1 MMKMEAGIMCMVRRS
16 LLKLLVLFVLVFSHC
31 LLVRF
36 HDIFFHDTRKSEDM
50 GWLVGRAKDVNPM
63 WGKWVVHTKE
73 KTQQTAMREVD
84 LPLWSST
91 KPGRQKITTFCFVA
105 LGRHLSAIVTPLLTY
120 PWIVVFRLTCSLSL
134 SSQVSPFTFMLTC
147 LSSIAMGTKGIWWEL
162 DGNKRN
168 FMRILW
174 ELDENKRILMGYWWE
189 QEELDENFLR
199 TWWEQKE
206 FDWNLMGTKGTW
218 LKLDGNKRI
227 LMCYWWEQEEFDEN
241 CLGSWWEQKDF
252 DEILMGTRGIRL
264 LLFGDLMGNHPPLSK
279 R

>member
-1 MMKMEAGIMCMVRRS
+1 
-16 LLKLLVLFVLVFSHC
+16 
-31 LLVRF
+31 
-36 HDIFFHDTRKSEDM
+36 
-50 GWLVGRAKDVNPM
+50 
-63 WGKWVVHTKE
+63 
-73 KTQQTAMREVD
+73 MREVD

-91 KPGRQKITTFCFVA
+91 KPGRQKISTFCFVA

-174 ELDENKRILMGYWWE
+174 ELYENKRILMGTRGAWWE
-189 QEELDENFLR
+189 LFENV
-199 TWWEQKE
+199 
-206 FDWNLMGTKGTW
+206 MGTKGIW
-218 LKLDGNKRI
+218 LKLDGNKRNLI
-227 LMCYWWEQEEFDEN
+227 ETWR
-241 CLGSWWEQKDF
+241 EQKNF
-252 DEILMGTRGIRL
+252 DVLLMGTGGIWWE
-264 LLFGDLMGNHPPLSK
+264 LFGKLMRTKGFWWDFDGNERNSIVTVWGLDGKSPTPSK